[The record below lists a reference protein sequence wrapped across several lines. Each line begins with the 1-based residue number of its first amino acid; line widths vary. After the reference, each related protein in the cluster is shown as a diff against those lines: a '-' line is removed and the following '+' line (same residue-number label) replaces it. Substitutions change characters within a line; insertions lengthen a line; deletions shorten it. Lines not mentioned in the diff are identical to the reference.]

1 VVIKREDFEQYLQYV
16 GNEVEW
22 IELY

>member
-1 VVIKREDFEQYLQYV
+1 VIKREDFERYLQYV